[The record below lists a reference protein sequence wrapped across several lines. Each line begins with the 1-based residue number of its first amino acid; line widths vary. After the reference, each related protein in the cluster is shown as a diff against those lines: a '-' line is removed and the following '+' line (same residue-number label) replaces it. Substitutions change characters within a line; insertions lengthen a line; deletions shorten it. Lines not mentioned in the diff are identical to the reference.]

1 MGQADKGGRWW
12 WFGNDDDGDGSLC
25 ESERKIM
32 GKHCQENTSF
42 LRSPYLDGGWGG
54 WSPLTMLRWW
64 VVNTTTSYGCESPGT
79 KVERE
84 WARNIMEWTVNF
96 NSSGRQP
103 GVEYPRK

>member
-1 MGQADKGGRWW
+1 
-12 WFGNDDDGDGSLC
+12 
-25 ESERKIM
+25 M

-54 WSPLTMLRWW
+54 WL
-64 VVNTTTSYGCESPGT
+64 VTSYYVEVVGGCESPGT